1 MVASIWT
8 QATSDNDLRRTR
20 AINDTKI
27 QYITV
32 CNKIYKVTHID
43 FRNMSI
49 VAAETDLSIDEV
61 PEEELWD
68 ISGLED
74 YDIRL
79 INNKGDT
86 EVIDMDK
93 WKREHGL

>member
-1 MVASIWT
+1 
-8 QATSDNDLRRTR
+8 
-20 AINDTKI
+20 
-27 QYITV
+27 
-32 CNKIYKVTHID
+32 
-43 FRNMSI
+43 MSI